1 MVRAPIIVR
10 SSQPCSDWR
19 KIKSS
24 AMIDFTIARYDV
36 AGSETVKDTV
46 SVGQST
52 SPWQDGAEFTIAKT
66 NPFGLVTATKS
77 GNKFPVVYLTDGNG
91 NEVPLWL
98 STLVKGVL
106 NPETNEEVISSFSF
120 NREFRSKVVGHSDPQ
135 TWWKVFTDLVGEKKL
150 ICYREPI
157 WVNEKR
163 FVLIGFKVE
172 AKKNK

>member
-1 MVRAPIIVR
+1 
-10 SSQPCSDWR
+10 
-19 KIKSS
+19 
-24 AMIDFTIARYDV
+24 MIDFTIARYDV
-36 AGSETVKDTV
+36 TGSKTVKSTV

-52 SPWQDGAEFTIAKT
+52 SPWQDDAEFTIAKT

-77 GNKFPVVYLTDGNG
+77 GNKFPVVYLVDKDG

-106 NPETNEEVISSFSF
+106 NSETKEEMFSAFSF
-120 NREFRSKVVGHSDPQ
+120 NIEFRHKVAGHSDPQ
-135 TWWKVFTDLVGEKKL
+135 TWWKTFTELVGENRL
-150 ICYREPI
+150 ICSREPV

-163 FVLIGFKVE
+163 FILIGFKVE

>member
-1 MVRAPIIVR
+1 
-10 SSQPCSDWR
+10 
-19 KIKSS
+19 
-24 AMIDFTIARYDV
+24 MIDFTIARYDV
-36 AGSETVKDTV
+36 EGAKTVKSTV

-77 GNKFPVVYLTDGNG
+77 GNKFPVVYLIDKNG

-106 NPETNEEVISSFSF
+106 NSETKVETFSSYEF
-120 NREFRSKVVGHSDPQ
+120 NTEFRRKVCGHSDPQ
-135 TWWKVFTDLVGEKKL
+135 TWWQAFTELVGENKL
-150 ICYREPI
+150 ICSREPV

-163 FVLIGFKVE
+163 FVLIGFEIKE
-172 AKKNK
+172 IKKTK

>member
-1 MVRAPIIVR
+1 
-10 SSQPCSDWR
+10 
-19 KIKSS
+19 
-24 AMIDFTIARYDV
+24 MIDFTIARYDV
-36 AGSETVKDTV
+36 AGSKTVKDTV

-52 SPWQDGAEFTIAKT
+52 SPWQDSATFTIAKT

-77 GNKFPVVYLTDGNG
+77 GNRFPVVYLIDKDG

-106 NPETNEEVISSFSF
+106 NPETKAEVFSTFSF
-120 NREFRSKVVGHSDPQ
+120 NIEFRRKVMGHSDPQ
-135 TWWKVFTDLVGEKKL
+135 TWWKAFTDLVGENKL
-150 ICYREPI
+150 VCTREPV

-163 FVLIGFKVE
+163 FVLIGFEVE

>member
-1 MVRAPIIVR
+1 
-10 SSQPCSDWR
+10 
-19 KIKSS
+19 
-24 AMIDFTIARYDV
+24 MIDFTIARYDV

-46 SVGQST
+46 SVGQNT

-77 GNKFPVVYLTDGNG
+77 GNKFPVVYLTDDNG

-106 NPETNEEVISSFSF
+106 NSQTKDEIFSSFKFNKSF
-120 NREFRSKVVGHSDPQ
+120 RNKVVGHSDPQ
-135 TWWKVFTDLVGEKKL
+135 TWWKEFVNLVGENKI
-150 ICYREPI
+150 ICSREPI

-163 FVLIGFKVE
+163 FVLIGFEVK

>member
-1 MVRAPIIVR
+1 
-10 SSQPCSDWR
+10 
-19 KIKSS
+19 
-24 AMIDFTIARYDV
+24 MIEFTIARYNEADTK
-36 AGSETVKDTV
+36 TVKATV
-46 SVGQST
+46 SIGQST

-77 GNKFPVVYLTDGNG
+77 GNKFPVVYLVDRDG

-106 NPETNEEVISSFSF
+106 NSETKDEIFSSLEF
-120 NREFRSKVVGHSDPQ
+120 NQVFRHKVTGHNDPQ
-135 TWWKVFTDLVGEKKL
+135 AWWKTFTDLVGECKL
-150 ICYREPI
+150 VCTREPI

-163 FVLIGFKVE
+163 FILIGFKVE